1 MSKGSA
7 AALMT
12 LFFSTT
18 DLVRKISL
26 NEAEGLFG
34 VTAKSSGEETV
45 PFGALRPEWKKLV
58 QKMQGGD
65 ELWEFSHP
73 APNGIVFRGV
83 KLLRDSKVVDAIVGS
98 ASTPGG

>member
-34 VTAKSSGEETV
+34 VTAKSSGEE
-45 PFGALRPEWKKLV
+45 PARKK
-58 QKMQGGD
+58 GRSDG
-65 ELWEFSHP
+65 P
-73 APNGIVFRGV
+73 
-83 KLLRDSKVVDAIVGS
+83 
-98 ASTPGG
+98 ASTRAPRKHRMRLLEPCVVNRDGDLYVLCTRICIISQKKI

>member
-7 AALMT
+7 AALMG

-18 DLVRKISL
+18 DLVREISL
-26 NEAEGLFG
+26 SEAEGLFS
-34 VTAKSSGEETV
+34 VKVNSSREEPV

-58 QKMQGGD
+58 QKIQEGD

-83 KLLRDSKVVDAIVGS
+83 KLLRDSKVVDAIVGT
-98 ASTPGG
+98 ASTPGD